1 MNNNEAPYVF
11 STENSKAEAE
21 LHTTLLVN
29 HEFENPYFFLGR
41 AAATLAATP
50 AATTVATR
58 VDTGSNTKV
67 VNDWWE
73 IRLQPCRTK
82 LRVLTLIFSLAAIW
96 LIVFGKQ
103 QSGIMVGKLQDGRTT
118 FRYAE
123 ISCKDT
129 GSVLFF
135 RYVNLTVCAYALLL
149 IALVGNITPTF
160 LRLPAFILNIIA
172 VVLLV
177 VAFGA
182 AFAVEIANYN
192 GTKILVND
200 SHAWN
205 WRDLCPECRGFVKPH
220 KKMFPTYPSTYDR
233 PWQSVCP
240 GCKFVGWFDFCSIL
254 SSEFS
259 APMGASTLA
268 FICLLAGTC
277 IDAFIVLRRRMRC
290 KCNSS

>member
-11 STENSKAEAE
+11 STEDSKAEAE

-50 AATTVATR
+50 AATTADTR

-67 VNDWWE
+67 VNDRWE
-73 IRLQPCRTK
+73 IRLQRCRAK

-96 LIVFGKQ
+96 FIVFGKQ
-103 QSGIMVGKLQDGRTT
+103 HRGIMVGKHSGRTT
-118 FRYAE
+118 FHTAE

-149 IALVGNITPTF
+149 VVLVGNITPTF

-182 AFAVEIANYN
+182 AWAVEIANYN

-205 WRDLCPECRGFVKPH
+205 WRDECPECIGFVKPH
-220 KKMFPTYPSTYDR
+220 MMMFRSYPSTYDR

-240 GCKFVGWFDFCSIL
+240 GCSFVGWFDFCSIR
-254 SSEFS
+254 SAEFTTPMS
-259 APMGASTLA
+259 ASILA
-268 FICLLAGTC
+268 FMCLLGGTC
-277 IDAFIVLRRRMRC
+277 IDAFIVLRRSMRC